1 VCIVVVTPRALLAG
15 GRMNRLPLELPEVFL
30 AGAASTRDRIAS
42 STAGVIPRYA
52 LTSMPKKCPPVSWT
66 HA

>member
-30 AGAASTRDRIAS
+30 AGAASTRDRIAP
-42 STAGVIPRYA
+42 STAGVIPR
-52 LTSMPKKCPPVSWT
+52 
-66 HA
+66 